1 MKDMED
7 KKQPEEVQKFYWP
20 DSDKRIH
27 VTKRKK
33 RVWRNCHYLVRA
45 SWIMIPLLFFLG
57 LPKLLVLWIIAH
69 FFAGLKLTEEEIVKA
84 QKDGFETPPSWG
96 GGFL

>member
-1 MKDMED
+1 MKEIDNKKPREED
-7 KKQPEEVQKFYWP
+7 QKFYWP
-20 DSDKRIH
+20 NSDIRIY

-33 RVWRNCHYLVRA
+33 RTWRICHYIVRA

-57 LPKLLVLWIIAH
+57 LPKSLVLWIIAH
-69 FFAGLKLTEEEIVKA
+69 IIAGIELGEEEIVKA